1 MRTRAGITTLAIGV
15 GLFALAC
22 EQATTSPPEP
32 AFEAPSFAMHSQAAS
47 KSVVTV
53 TADDF
58 SGNFG
63 TSTLIRHP
71 SNGSFSWRFTASG
84 LTPGNAFTIWV
95 FPGPPDLGA
104 SGVVGGSGTVSVA
117 GNNCLYPVPG
127 KTAGS
132 KPDCGLRDPNGA
144 ISIRL
149 RDHGAKIPGN
159 SEQTRLVNGGCNP
172 TCANVRR
179 ADHPAAP

>member
-1 MRTRAGITTLAIGV
+1 MRRSSPILLLAV
-15 GLFALAC
+15 VFALAC
-22 EQATTSPPEP
+22 DQATTSPPEA
-32 AFEAPSFAMHSQAAS
+32 AFEAPLFASQAAS

-53 TADDF
+53 TANDF

-71 SNGSFSWRFTASG
+71 SNGSFSWTLTASG

-95 FPGPPDLGA
+95 FPGPPGLGP

-117 GNNCLYPVPG
+117 GNNCLYPAPG

-132 KPDCGLRDPNGA
+132 KPDCGLQDPNGA

-159 SEQTRLVNGGCNP
+159 SEQTRMVNGGCNP

-179 ADHPAAP
+179 ADHPAP